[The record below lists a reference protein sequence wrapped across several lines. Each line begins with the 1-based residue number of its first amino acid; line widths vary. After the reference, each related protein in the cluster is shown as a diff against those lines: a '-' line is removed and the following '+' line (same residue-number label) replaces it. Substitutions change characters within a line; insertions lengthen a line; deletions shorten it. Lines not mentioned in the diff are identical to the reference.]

1 MPILK
6 SIVGHGASVRATV
19 AYLTRDGRA
28 VACDFLHCVEVD
40 ERGGP
45 VWRQIDDAR
54 RLIGTDSPVGGRPV
68 RTWQHFV
75 VRPAPNY
82 GRNARVAELRH
93 PVSQARV
100 WYDWHV
106 GGLS

>member
-45 VWRQIDDAR
+45 VWRQMDDAR

-68 RTWQHFV
+68 RTW
-75 VRPAPNY
+75 
-82 GRNARVAELRH
+82 
-93 PVSQARV
+93 
-100 WYDWHV
+100 
-106 GGLS
+106 